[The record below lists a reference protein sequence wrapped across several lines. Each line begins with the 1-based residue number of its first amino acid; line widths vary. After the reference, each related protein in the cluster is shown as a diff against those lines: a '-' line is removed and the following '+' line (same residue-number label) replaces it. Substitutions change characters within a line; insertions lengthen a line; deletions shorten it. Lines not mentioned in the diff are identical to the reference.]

1 MIGREFNF
9 DLLKDIYPRSEDELR
24 RGLRELQGSLLIFA
38 HTPRADESSSFRHA
52 LIQDTAYESLLK
64 RRRRKLHGQIAG
76 ALAKNTATAA
86 TESALIAQHC
96 SWADMVEEAADA
108 WSLASR

>member
-1 MIGREFNF
+1 MNCA
-9 DLLKDIYPRSEDELR
+9 
-24 RGLRELQGSLLIFA
+24 GLERAAGSLLIFA
-38 HTPRADESSSFRHA
+38 HTARADESYSFRHA

-76 ALAKNTATAA
+76 ALARIRLRQRRR
-86 TESALIAQHC
+86 SALIAQHY

-108 WSLASR
+108 WSLASRQAIAKSSFAEAVKDSQSGLK